1 MANLKMTEE
10 QFKKSVTNLGRKIEL
25 QKKYTNEVKDLRD
38 KVKSYMTENN
48 MDSFDRGKVHITCY
62 EKTTSKMNEELVM
75 EIIKKK
81 AKNTKIPEKR
91 DLILSAIKTVP
102 VIDEDVLESLVYDG
116 IITSKDLEP
125 ATTIKKSKEARVTTK

>member
-48 MDSFDRGKVHITCY
+48 MDSCDRGKAHITCY

-91 DLILSAIKTVP
+91 DLILSAIKTIP
-102 VIDEDVLESLVYDG
+102 VIDEDILESLVYDG